1 MVNAENFNIIV
12 DNDIL
17 YLTDDTTVL
26 NIHIDSKL
34 NCSSHVFH
42 MCNVAGRQLNVLQRL
57 KS

>member
-34 NCSSHVFH
+34 NCSSHVSN